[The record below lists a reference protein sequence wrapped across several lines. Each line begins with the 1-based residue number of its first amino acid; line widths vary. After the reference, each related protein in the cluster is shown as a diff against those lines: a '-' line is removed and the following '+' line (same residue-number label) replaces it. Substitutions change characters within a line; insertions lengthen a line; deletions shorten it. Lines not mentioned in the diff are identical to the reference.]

1 MKSNSD
7 TPTPAQITY
16 AKELIRKLGYERDR
30 FDIKKMTKREL
41 SKLISGLK
49 WELDG
54 LR

>member
-1 MKSNSD
+1 MRSESN

-16 AKELIRKLGYERDR
+16 AKDLIRKLGYERDR
-30 FDIKKMTKREL
+30 FNIEKMTKREL